1 MKFSLSVFSSRLAKL
16 ILMSKRVSSSTFKTM
31 ISPLENELVLP
42 EMRLVNHVRTLDR
55 YMR

>member
-31 ISPLENELVLP
+31 TLENELVLP
-42 EMRLVNHVRTLDR
+42 EMRLVNHVRTLKSSKV
-55 YMR
+55 Y